1 MELSRYQSGN
11 EIVSRIRAYFI
22 GIAGYLAYVETGQLL
37 TVRVK
42 GLVVELHKLLCS

>member
-1 MELSRYQSGN
+1 MELSRYQSGD
-11 EIVSRIRAYFI
+11 EYVSQMRAYYR